1 MATHVS
7 ATARE
12 IPYATETTT
21 ITISDAIRRRAQ
33 SVIIDRSIDPRWRA
47 VIRYGLETNDP
58 WLPDLVRRADAGE
71 RIIDTID
78 FSQTPEAV
86 EDDADEGKIEALA
99 EVICRAGQEPATAL
113 LVLMGTIESS
123 TQPKVLA
130 NTAKHYA
137 FTRCG
142 ELNVNGMV
150 DALIATLAGELFAS
164 DAV

>member
-1 MATHVS
+1 MTTHVS
-7 ATARE
+7 ATAHE
-12 IPYATETTT
+12 EEPHITEP
-21 ITISDAIRRRAQ
+21 ITISDALRRRAQ
-33 SVIIDRSIDPRWRA
+33 SVINDIWIEPQWRSI
-47 VIRYGLETNDP
+47 VRYALETNDP
-58 WLPDLVRRADAGE
+58 LLADLVRRADAHE
-71 RIIDTID
+71 SIIDTID

-86 EDDADEGKIEALA
+86 DDDADEGKIEALA
-99 EVICRAGQEPATAL
+99 EMICRASDESAAAL
-113 LVLMGTIESS
+113 LVLMGTLENS

-150 DALIATLAGELFAS
+150 DAQIAMFESELIAG